1 MLEITNEEEGKKL
14 VKKLQQRLEDLE
26 NEHMHMMREIAKLQN
41 NDQGTWQVP
50 FFIAKMVLIYTWL
63 MEVILYS
70 KDNCQWCDRARMLFD
85 AVSVKYI
92 EYKYQKDFTKEQFY
106 DEFGEGSTFPQVSI
120 NTKHIGGFKDT
131 LHYFQE
137 NNLI

>member
-1 MLEITNEEEGKKL
+1 
-14 VKKLQQRLEDLE
+14 
-26 NEHMHMMREIAKLQN
+26 
-41 NDQGTWQVP
+41 
-50 FFIAKMVLIYTWL
+50 
-63 MEVILYS
+63 
-70 KDNCQWCDRARMLFD
+70 MLFD

-92 EYKYQKDFTKEQFY
+92 EYKYQKDFTKKQFY

>member
-1 MLEITNEEEGKKL
+1 MTTLLFYAMIPTVIPKE
-14 VKKLQQRLEDLE
+14 V
-26 NEHMHMMREIAKLQN
+26 
-41 NDQGTWQVP
+41 
-50 FFIAKMVLIYTWL
+50 

-70 KDNCQWCDRARMLFD
+70 KNECQWCDRAKMLFD
-85 AVSVKYI
+85 NLDVHYK
-92 EYKYQKDFTKEQFY
+92 EYKYERDFTKSQFY
-106 DEFGEGSTFPQVSI
+106 AEFGEGATFPQIAI

>member
-1 MLEITNEEEGKKL
+1 ME
-14 VKKLQQRLEDLE
+14 V
-26 NEHMHMMREIAKLQN
+26 
-41 NDQGTWQVP
+41 
-50 FFIAKMVLIYTWL
+50 

-70 KDNCQWCDRARMLFD
+70 RKNCQWCERAKMLFD
-85 AVSVKYI
+85 NLDVKYT
-92 EYKYQKDFTKEQFY
+92 EYKYQEHFTKNDFIS
-106 DEFGEGSTFPQVSI
+106 EFGEDATFPQISI

>member
-1 MLEITNEEEGKKL
+1 
-14 VKKLQQRLEDLE
+14 
-26 NEHMHMMREIAKLQN
+26 
-41 NDQGTWQVP
+41 
-50 FFIAKMVLIYTWL
+50 
-63 MEVILYS
+63 
-70 KDNCQWCDRARMLFD
+70 MLFD

-106 DEFGEGSTFPQVSI
+106 DEFGEGATFPQISI

-137 NNLI
+137 QNLI

>member
-1 MLEITNEEEGKKL
+1 MELPLE
-14 VKKLQQRLEDLE
+14 V
-26 NEHMHMMREIAKLQN
+26 
-41 NDQGTWQVP
+41 
-50 FFIAKMVLIYTWL
+50 

-70 KDNCQWCDRARMLFD
+70 KDNCQWCDRAKMLFD
-85 AVSVKYI
+85 NLDVKYT
-92 EYKYQKDFTKEQFY
+92 EYKYEKDFTKKEFY
-106 DEFGEGSTFPQVSI
+106 AEFGEGATFPQISI